1 MLNDR
6 LSATVTAESAPDG
19 TLSVFVCAVDGATGF
34 YLERVVLTLT
44 VSAIDVGLVR
54 LSVVNPRTNTIAYF
68 QGAQP
73 VCDLARE
80 IGPRVVP

>member
-1 MLNDR
+1 MNDR

-19 TLSVFVCAVDGATGF
+19 TLSVLVSAIDGATGF
-34 YLERVVLTLT
+34 CLERVVLTLT
-44 VSAIDVGLVR
+44 VSTTDVDLVR

-73 VCDLARE
+73 VHDLARE
-80 IGPRVVP
+80 IGLRVVP